1 MGGFVVFLN
10 KVVPW
15 QLQKEITSRKRKK
28 TKKPKPPMFIY
39 KAWLKKSM
47 EP

>member
-15 QLQKEITSRKRKK
+15 QLQKQITY
-28 TKKPKPPMFIY
+28 KKPTKQKPPMFSY
-39 KAWLKKSM
+39 KGW
-47 EP
+47 